1 MSKIELLDFYTS
13 NCGACKMLETT
24 LSQVTL
30 PESVEFRKIDAEEH
44 PELAGEYRVFGVPTL
59 ILIKDG
65 EIINRHQGFLP
76 APALQSWFE
85 DIK

>member
-13 NCGACKMLETT
+13 NCGACKMLDAT
-24 LSQVTL
+24 LSQITI
-30 PESVEFRKIDAEEH
+30 PTTVELRKIDAEEY
-44 PELAGEYRVFGVPTL
+44 PELAGEYQVFGVPTL

-76 APALQSWFE
+76 APTLQNWFNGIE
-85 DIK
+85 